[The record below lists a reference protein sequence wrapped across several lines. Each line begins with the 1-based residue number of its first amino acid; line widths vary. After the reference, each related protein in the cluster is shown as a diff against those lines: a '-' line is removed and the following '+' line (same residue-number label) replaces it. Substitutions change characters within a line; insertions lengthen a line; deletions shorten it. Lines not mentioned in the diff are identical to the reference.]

1 MEEKREPLSEMA
13 IERKI
18 QILRNKHN
26 LTVHMLRYRFFVIS
40 IWTVRLLLLS
50 KAIMNMD

>member
-18 QILRNKHN
+18 QILRNKH
-26 LTVHMLRYRFFVIS
+26 M
-40 IWTVRLLLLS
+40 TVRSLLLS

>member
-18 QILRNKHN
+18 QILRNNQQVYSGK
-26 LTVHMLRYRFFVIS
+26 V
-40 IWTVRLLLLS
+40 W
-50 KAIMNMD
+50 KQW

>member
-13 IERKI
+13 IERK
-18 QILRNKHN
+18 K
-26 LTVHMLRYRFFVIS
+26 YRFFVIS
-40 IWTVRLLLLS
+40 IWTVRSLLLS